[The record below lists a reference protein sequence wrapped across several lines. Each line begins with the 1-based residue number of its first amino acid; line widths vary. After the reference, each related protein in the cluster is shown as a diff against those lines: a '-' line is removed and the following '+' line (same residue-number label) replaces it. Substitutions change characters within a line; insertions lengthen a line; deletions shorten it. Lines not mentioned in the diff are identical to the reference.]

1 MLSTTVN
8 EDLISA
14 AKSAPSL
21 PIFSDQVCDFLA
33 SVSSRAVRVGRAYP
47 AVTSFGY
54 WCRAAALKSY
64 KAAYEGDS
72 RRLGRG
78 LAFHVAPSNV
88 PVNFA
93 FSLAAG
99 LLAGNKNI
107 VRVPSKDFDEVRIL
121 SRVLDEAL
129 AEHPDM
135 KPYVNLVRY
144 SRGGAETDLLS
155 AACDARI
162 IWGGDATVTTIRK
175 SQIHSRA
182 VEVTFA
188 DRKSLAIVD
197 AQAYLDNEDPSRVAN
212 GFYNDTFLS
221 DQNACTSPHL
231 VVWLGNPDAIAE
243 AKKSFW
249 GALEHETDEHA
260 YEIAP
265 VHSIGKLA
273 AFYQSAAHRAQTLVD
288 GKSGSPIT
296 RVNLDALDDGLFLDC
311 YHSGLFFEYSTNDLE
326 ELVPLLDNTRVQT
339 VSYVGQGVRD
349 VLAALVVERGIAG
362 VDRVVPI
369 GHTMDFN
376 LIWDGT
382 DLIRTLSRVVSSV

>member
-8 EDLISA
+8 DELISA

-21 PIFSDQVCDFLA
+21 PIFSDEACGLLSD
-33 SVSSRAVRVGRAYP
+33 VSSRAVRVGRAYP

-64 KAAYEGDS
+64 KAAYEGDPP
-72 RRLGRG
+72 RLGRG

-107 VRVPSKDFDEVRIL
+107 VRVPSKDFEEVGIL
-121 SRVLDEAL
+121 SRILDEAL
-129 AEHPDM
+129 EEHSGM

-155 AACDARI
+155 ASCDARI
-162 IWGGDATVTTIRK
+162 IWGGDATVSTIRK

-197 AQAYLDNEDPSRVAN
+197 AQAYLDNEDPSKIAN

-231 VVWLGNPDAIAE
+231 VVWLGDSEAIAT
-243 AKKSFW
+243 AKESFW
-249 GALEHETDEHA
+249 NALEHETDERA

-288 GKSGSPIT
+288 GDKGSPIT
-296 RVNLDALDDGLFLDC
+296 RVNLDVLDEGLFLDC
-311 YHSGLFFEYSTNDLE
+311 YHSGLFFEYSTDNFEKL
-326 ELVPLLDNTRVQT
+326 LPLLDNPRVQT

-349 VLAALVVERGIAG
+349 ALATVVVEHGIAG
-362 VDRVVPI
+362 VDRVVPV
-369 GHTMDFN
+369 GHTMDFD

-382 DLIRTLSRVVSSV
+382 DLIRALSRVVASV